1 MVQGRAC
8 YRINHLADHFCYF
21 CCNFL
26 SKVLR
31 VYDSRSRPL
40 NRQPDLY
47 LDRDC
52 TEEIVGGVVETL
64 LEIRKPD
71 AAVADNHLKTPDSGA
86 EPTSNHDIH
95 TRELFFTSSP
105 DKYVLVIS
113 TPFRKGSHVAQRP
126 NDFLPIIEHL
136 EKLHEAG
143 YVHGDIRACNT
154 LFPEEEGDPGYLID
168 FDFSGKAG
176 TARYPTGYVHALYD
190 GDRIGFEKKEIEMW
204 QDWYALFQL
213 MFHIHEF
220 VPPGDGQ
227 FPLDFS
233 FNRYWMSLETEPPVE
248 KVNEL
253 KEILSRLQE
262 NGWTV
267 KASRKYQAWL
277 DSAAKQDHKT
287 KQGATGSPP
296 TRKLPL

>member
-1 MVQGRAC
+1 M
-8 YRINHLADHFCYF
+8 
-21 CCNFL
+21 
-26 SKVLR
+26 
-31 VYDSRSRPL
+31 
-40 NRQPDLY
+40 
-47 LDRDC
+47 DR
-52 TEEIVGGVVETL
+52 EHAVEIIGEVAVKL
-64 LEIRKPD
+64 LEIREPD
-71 AAVADNHLKTPDSGA
+71 AAAADNHLEMPDPGA
-86 EPTSNHDIH
+86 EPASKEVVDNR
-95 TRELFFTSSP
+95 TRQLFFTAFTN
-105 DKYVLVIS
+105 KYVLVIS

-126 NDFLPIIEHL
+126 KDFLPIIEQLQKIHD
-136 EKLHEAG
+136 AG
-143 YVHGDIRACNT
+143 YVHGDIRASNSV
-154 LFPEEEGDPGYLID
+154 FSDEEGYLID

-253 KEILSRLQE
+253 KETLSRLQE

-277 DSAAKQDHKT
+277 GSAAKQDH

-296 TRKLPL
+296 RRKLPRR

>member
-52 TEEIVGGVVETL
+52 AEEMVGGVVEAL
-64 LEIRKPD
+64 LEIREPG
-71 AAVADNHLKTPDSGA
+71 AAAADNHLLLEMPDSGA
-86 EPTSNHDIH
+86 EPANKEDCDNH
-95 TRELFFTSSP
+95 TRELFFTASP
-105 DKYVLVIS
+105 NKYVLVIS

-126 NDFLPIIEHL
+126 KDFLPIIEHL

-176 TARYPTGYVHALYD
+176 TVCYPTGYVRGLDD
-190 GDRIGFEKKEIEMW
+190 GDRRGFENENIEKW
-204 QDWYALFQL
+204 QDWFAFGRL
-213 MFHIHEF
+213 MFDIHQF
-220 VPPGDGQ
+220 VPPGEGEFLMDYY
-227 FPLDFS
+227 LCKD
-233 FNRYWMSLETEPPVE
+233 YWMHVKACPPPHKNE
-248 KVNEL
+248 EL
-253 KEILSRLQE
+253 KKFLSRLQE

-267 KASRKYQAWL
+267 KAGGRYQAWL
-277 DSAAKQDHKT
+277 DRD
-287 KQGATGSPP
+287 
-296 TRKLPL
+296 